1 MLGKNIKYLRNYE
14 NLSQTA
20 FGKLFKYKGEPVT
33 RGMIDSYEREVCKPD
48 NVVLEQIAER
58 YKLNI
63 ETLRTKD
70 LSLNP
75 GLVHSGAFTLDNHTA
90 DLLKAKDELIKQ
102 LKGQVKYL
110 EEQNQVLLKQLS
122 KKVA

>member
-1 MLGKNIKYLRNYE
+1 MVGKNIKYLRNYD

-48 NVVLEQIAER
+48 TIVLEQIAER
-58 YKLNI
+58 YKLSI
-63 ETLRTKD
+63 ETIRSKD
-70 LSLNP
+70 ISLNP
-75 GLVHSGAFTLDNHTA
+75 GLVHAGAFTLDSHTV

-102 LKGQVKYL
+102 LKAQVKYL
-110 EEQNQVLLKQLS
+110 EEQNQVLLRQLS